1 MYIIRDTLHP
11 FFLKLIIFIIG
22 LSNEY
27 VSHILSPASS
37 STSTSSDDSDVRVLD
52 EAIDLRMNTDMPSVG
67 PHTIN
72 MPGKTHL
79 SSFCFTLLFYMK
91 LKCKVFF

>member
-1 MYIIRDTLHP
+1 MCDTLHL
-11 FFLKLIIFIIG
+11 FFPKLVIFIIG

-72 MPGKTHL
+72 MPGKTL
-79 SSFCFTLLFYMK
+79 ICFSLFHIVILHEIKM
-91 LKCKVFF
+91 

>member
-1 MYIIRDTLHP
+1 M
-11 FFLKLIIFIIG
+11 
-22 LSNEY
+22 SNEY

-37 STSTSSDDSDVRVLD
+37 STSTTSDDSDVRVLD

-79 SSFCFTLLFYMK
+79 FSLFVSLFYIK
-91 LKCKVFF
+91 LKCKIFF